1 MSTLQ
6 PITLKRLASRRR
18 GAALATS
25 LVLIFA
31 MSTLA
36 LGLVSLVGA
45 TIQMSQHRNDTTE
58 AFNMAD
64 SGVDLA
70 IAWLTQQASP
80 PDDNALHPMTNF
92 YGTNGT
98 ITAPFG
104 QTGTTLTVR
113 IDGDATNPTST
124 QKHYVIESQA
134 TMPSGASQTV
144 RVYVQQASFGKY
156 AYFTVNDGAGFW
168 DFNNHFEGP
177 FHSNDADGLQTTILW
192 KSNNTANPMFTYTG
206 DDAFSV
212 SGNVTW
218 WKNSIGVVSSPSS
231 ISDYK
236 SIATSGQPSMTTGYK
251 TDANGNFLLD
261 SSGKK
266 IPNSAQIPLPTT
278 DYTQEYAAM
287 GLPAPTP
294 CTTAPAGTPTT
305 AGATIVNS
313 SGTVSGGIFLH
324 GNSVV
329 ALSVNGSGNQ
339 VITVTQGTTIQ
350 TITVDPS
357 NNQTKVDKSVS
368 GVHTMTTLTGTPNGM
383 VYSDGNI
390 TGLSGQ
396 IADNKVDSSGNITY
410 RSQMTIAT
418 DIAASKDVTLTGSI
432 TYNTARNLSIAQASD
447 TNFNQKAGVFGLLGH
462 HISVASGAGPNLEY
476 DGNIFATSTFDA
488 ANPSIPS
495 SSSNGTMTSI
505 GGVIT
510 QSSGIFAYANSDGSL
525 ASGYQEQ
532 YHYDTRLADH
542 PPPFFPTTG
551 NHYDVLSWQRVT
563 GMLT

>member
-1 MSTLQ
+1 MSIVQ
-6 PITLKRLASRRR
+6 PNMLRKNIRKTRR

-31 MSTLA
+31 MSILS
-36 LGLVSLVGA
+36 LGLISLVNA

-64 SGVDLA
+64 AGIELGLT
-70 IAWLTQQASP
+70 WLTAQASP
-80 PDDNALHPMTNF
+80 PDDSTLHPMTNF
-92 YGTNGT
+92 FGGNGT
-98 ITAPFG
+98 ISAPFG

-113 IDGDATNPTST
+113 ISGDSTNTTST
-124 QKHYVIESQA
+124 QKHYVIEAQG
-134 TMPSGASQTV
+134 TMPSGTTQIV
-144 RVYVQQASFGKY
+144 RAYVQQASFGKY
-156 AYFTVNDGAGFW
+156 AYFTVTDGAGFW
-168 DFNNHFEGP
+168 DYNNHFEGP

-218 WKNSIGVVSSPSS
+218 WKNSIGVVGAPSS
-231 ISDYK
+231 TSDYK
-236 SIATSGQPSMTTGYK
+236 SIAASGQPSMTTGYK
-251 TDANGNFLLD
+251 TDSSGNFLLD
-261 SSGKK
+261 SGGKK

-287 GLPAPTP
+287 GIAPPNP
-294 CTTAPAGTPTT
+294 CNSAPPGVPTI
-305 AGATIVNS
+305 AGATIVNN

-350 TITVDPS
+350 TITVDAS

-368 GVHTMTTLTGTPNGM
+368 GVHTVTTLTGVPNGM

-390 TGLSGQ
+390 TGLSGV

-418 DIAASKDVTLTGSI
+418 DLALGKDVTLTGSI
-432 TYNTARNLSIAQASD
+432 TYNTPRNLAIAQSAD
-447 TNFNQKAGVFGLLGH
+447 TNFNQKAGVFGLLGD
-462 HISVASGAGPNLEY
+462 HISVADGAGPNLEF
-476 DGNIFATSTFDA
+476 DGNIFAKTSFDA
-488 ANPSIPS
+488 ANPVHPVGST
-495 SSSNGTMTSI
+495 GTMTSI

-510 QSSGIFAYANSDGSL
+510 QAAGIFAYVNSSGVL
-525 ASGYQEQ
+525 TNGYQEQ
-532 YHYDTRLADH
+532 YHYDSRLADH

-551 NHYDVLSWQRVT
+551 NHYDLLSWQRVS
-563 GMLT
+563 GMLQ